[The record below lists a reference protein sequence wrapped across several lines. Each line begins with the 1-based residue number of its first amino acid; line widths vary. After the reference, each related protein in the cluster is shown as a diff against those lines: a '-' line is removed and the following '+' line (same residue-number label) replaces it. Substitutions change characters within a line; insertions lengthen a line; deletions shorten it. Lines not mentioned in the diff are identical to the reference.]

1 MGVTNTEFN
10 HNAPTTERKPSE
22 SFRFTTVWRELIKL
36 LHEQVN
42 ASYNFCF
49 NIHKQIVI
57 QNNLGGTEAKK
68 IFNPYIMRS
77 FFWGQCC

>member
-10 HNAPTTERKPSE
+10 HNAPTNERKPSE

-42 ASYNFCF
+42 SSYNFVYLCY
-49 NIHKQIVI
+49 NINKQMVI
-57 QNNLGGTEAKK
+57 
-68 IFNPYIMRS
+68 
-77 FFWGQCC
+77 